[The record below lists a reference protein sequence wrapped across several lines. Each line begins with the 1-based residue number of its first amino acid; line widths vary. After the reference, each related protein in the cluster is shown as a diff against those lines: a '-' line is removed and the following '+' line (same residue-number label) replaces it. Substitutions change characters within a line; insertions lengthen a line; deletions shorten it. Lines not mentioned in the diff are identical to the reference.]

1 MGCWR
6 ALCKL
11 DCRGVLRWTS
21 LEPSSNAGYYMQSFK
36 PQELYQ
42 WKPYQ
47 GVGPNTPSPYRRPS
61 ERIAFRENIAGRP
74 KELADGL
81 NTQTK
86 DDVLKLLGNESH
98 LDLSGQELTLAGVK
112 TLSQVMLEAQISK
125 LTLRDAKVP
134 EIEVVL
140 DVFLSEKHAHPNRT
154 MRELDFNGLR
164 EVNVQQGMEQGNK
177 PCAPLRDD
185 HYATI
190 AKILTENRSIQV
202 LDLSNQ
208 AGEQHNFGILPIFQ
222 ALVRN
227 NSLQELRLNHSGL
240 PFHCGI
246 HIRSMLENNGTLRRL
261 DLANNQLLLQ
271 GMCRWDYRKSC
282 SENFTLEELDISNT
296 HLDYTALPGIAESLD
311 NQQQV
316 RKALDPYSRRWN

>member
-1 MGCWR
+1 
-6 ALCKL
+6 
-11 DCRGVLRWTS
+11 
-21 LEPSSNAGYYMQSFK
+21 
-36 PQELYQ
+36 
-42 WKPYQ
+42 
-47 GVGPNTPSPYRRPS
+47 
-61 ERIAFRENIAGRP
+61 
-74 KELADGL
+74 
-81 NTQTK
+81 
-86 DDVLKLLGNESH
+86 
-98 LDLSGQELTLAGVK
+98 
-112 TLSQVMLEAQISK
+112 
-125 LTLRDAKVP
+125 
-134 EIEVVL
+134 
-140 DVFLSEKHAHPNRT
+140 
-154 MRELDFNGLR
+154 
-164 EVNVQQGMEQGNK
+164 MEQGNK

-190 AKILTENRSIQV
+190 AKILAENRSIQV

-261 DLANNQLLLQ
+261 DLANNQLFFKECVAGIIASLTQ
-271 GMCRWDYRKSC
+271 
-282 SENFTLEELDISNT
+282 NFTLEELDISNT

-316 RKALDPYSRRWN
+316 RKALDLQEVELGSRGLRRLMLGSLGLGVHDDRNVREKVKTFFLSLKDNKSLIHLNFTSIHPQYTGFSSEVESAIIKMLAENHTLQSIGPYGDLSEGIQKALARNISIAFEESWKVAQEFLAIHHLPADLNNKILELVNELNTIRSTQARK